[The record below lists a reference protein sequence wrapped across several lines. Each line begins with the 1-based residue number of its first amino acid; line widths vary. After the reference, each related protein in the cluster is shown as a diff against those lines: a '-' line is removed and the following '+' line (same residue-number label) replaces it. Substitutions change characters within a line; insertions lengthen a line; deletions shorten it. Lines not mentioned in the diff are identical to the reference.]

1 MTRHPLPLYVSEA
14 ILRTEDNRPNVI
26 TKDAPIALI
35 TQEIPR
41 VLEAVSPEQQIKS
54 KYVFLRNCNIADIII
69 SEHLYYEL
77 FPTKSLLRPTDLS
90 ALKNELPL
98 SLLSFKRLF
107 FFFLIF
113 HFCPAF
119 ILPCAPLEGAVKAS
133 YKSDS
138 DWTCYPLR
146 APHFPTC
153 LAFAL
158 ALFTA

>member
-1 MTRHPLPLYVSEA
+1 MS
-14 ILRTEDNRPNVI
+14 
-26 TKDAPIALI
+26 
-35 TQEIPR
+35 
-41 VLEAVSPEQQIKS
+41 
-54 KYVFLRNCNIADIII
+54 NI
-69 SEHLYYEL
+69 YL

-158 ALFTA
+158 ALFTAWIAPPHLISMCAITLNLSAWAQVSLSPWNLPWMSSKRNPWTSCCIHSPPLFLCSTV